1 MGSNYSAVK
10 IARSTKQPSGG
21 YLPVS
26 NMNKII
32 YKDHKKLHNKM
43 HGLPNVVGFAVEC
56 FTAIMLDGNNRNDIF
71 NKIMRNI
78 ALYPMNL
85 IPKSFKY
92 DDISDLVEDLLYG
105 INKIDNIS
113 ALNAYYIGILVTFA
127 HNPKY
132 PLGLFLKDYDY
143 RTIENIKTMVK
154 RTLFYLNIKDYS
166 YILHSTSPVN
176 CQDYFNR
183 YCFPSAECDFITNDS
198 IIDIKAKKYP
208 INKSDTL
215 QLLIY
220 YVLSMYNGN
229 NIKSIEIF
237 NPRTNILY
245 YKNTDEIDSD
255 IINEIK
261 GRVINHNCFYEQNRT
276 YMFPY

>member
-1 MGSNYSAVK
+1 M
-10 IARSTKQPSGG
+10 
-21 YLPVS
+21 
-26 NMNKII
+26 
-32 YKDHKKLHNKM
+32 
-43 HGLPNVVGFAVEC
+43 
-56 FTAIMLDGNNRNDIF
+56 
-71 NKIMRNI
+71 
-78 ALYPMNL
+78 
-85 IPKSFKY
+85 IP
-92 DDISDLVEDLLYG
+92 
-105 INKIDNIS
+105 
-113 ALNAYYIGILVTFA
+113 
-127 HNPKY
+127 
-132 PLGLFLKDYDY
+132 
-143 RTIENIKTMVK
+143 
-154 RTLFYLNIKDYS
+154 
-166 YILHSTSPVN
+166 
-176 CQDYFNR
+176 
-183 YCFPSAECDFITNDS
+183 